1 MASAKE
7 NLHHIEA
14 LLKQLVGCG
23 ELAEQTA
30 EQMKAARQ
38 EVDKAILRV
47 GIIGG
52 RAELSYEKLD
62 RAINS
67 ETQRSSR
74 WTLYQVAV
82 IGGFIGGLVV
92 YMLFKLGSFDEH
104 KQACRMRRI
113 AAAAAHQPRGNASL
127 R

>member
-1 MASAKE
+1 MVRAGYRFLGWASAKE
-7 NLHHIEA
+7 NLQQIQA
-14 LLKQLVGCG
+14 LLEQLVGCV
-23 ELAEQTA
+23 ELAKQTA

-47 GIIGG
+47 GVIGE
-52 RAELSYEKLD
+52 RAEISYDKLD

-92 YMLFKLGSFDEH
+92 YMLFRFGMI
-104 KQACRMRRI
+104 R
-113 AAAAAHQPRGNASL
+113 
-127 R
+127 